1 MWRKWQNF
9 IRQKGTNPQLNRRKF
24 AMLLFGTTIAV
35 FFIFVARFNYIVLVG
50 KIGKTSLDR
59 KTQELYQGSSVVKAK
74 RGTIYDRDGE
84 VIAED
89 ATSYSL
95 YAVLDEEYLGQS
107 ETGKSKDREK
117 LFVQE
122 KDKNKIAAVL
132 ENHTNLEASYV
143 LEQLSKDQKQVE
155 FGPEGKQLSLEQKN
169 SIEEELAALEIK
181 GIYFNEHVTRSYPNG
196 VFSSHLIGFAQFPKN
211 KEDELDET
219 KGLVGQMGIEEA
231 ENDLLAGENGEIE
244 YLKDKNQREIPTT
257 RIVKKE
263 AKDGKDIYTT
273 LDVSLGLYLEEK
285 MDEVQE
291 KYQPYEMTAMLV
303 EAKTGNIV
311 AASQRPTF
319 NPETK
324 EGLGGDS
331 DVIDEIEEADDS
343 EESEEEGIQWYNLLT
358 QMPIEPGST
367 MKAFTVASSIDLGQ
381 FDQNALVKT
390 GVREFEDGTKIF
402 DWDNVGVGTVTYRQA
417 FAYSSNVAMVTLQE
431 RMGAQ
436 WEDYIKR
443 FGFTQPT
450 GTNLLNE
457 NPGYLPDMTNTVDA
471 AVTSFGQGISVTPF
485 QMVQGYT
492 AIANQGTMLKP
503 NYIKKIVDGDN
514 KTTEIG
520 PKAVGQPISETT
532 ASQTLDL
539 MTAVVEDEDYG
550 TGGNFAIEGYRVS
563 AKTGTAQIFNNK
575 KGNYYKDRYIFSVAQ
590 IAPTEDPKY
599 IMYVTVKLDNTVGGG
614 EVVAEISNPVMKM
627 ALDLDMKQ

>member
-1 MWRKWQNF
+1 M
-9 IRQKGTNPQLNRRKF
+9 NRRKF
-24 AMLLFGTTIAV
+24 ATLLFGAAIGV

-50 KIGKTSLDR
+50 KVGQTSLDR

-107 ETGKSKDREK
+107 KTGKNKDREK

-122 KDKNKIAAVL
+122 KDKNNVAEIL
-132 ENHTNLEASYV
+132 ESNTNLGASYV
-143 LEQLSKDQKQVE
+143 LEQLNKNQKQVE
-155 FGPEGKQLSLEQKN
+155 FGPDGKQLSIEQKN
-169 SIEEELAALEIK
+169 SIEKELEALEIK
-181 GIYFNEHVTRSYPNG
+181 GVYFNEHVTRSYPNE
-196 VFSSHLIGFAQFPKN
+196 VFSSHLVGFAQFPKN
-211 KEDELDET
+211 EDEELDET
-219 KGLVGQMGIEEA
+219 KGLVGQMGIEQA

-273 LDVSLGLYLEEK
+273 LDVSLGLYLEDK
-285 MDEVQE
+285 MNEVQE
-291 KYQPYEMTAMLV
+291 KYNPYEMTAMLV

-324 EGLGGDS
+324 EGLEGNT
-331 DVIDEIEEADDS
+331 DVIDEIEETD
-343 EESEEEGIQWYNLLT
+343 ESDEEGIQWYNLLT
-358 QMPIEPGST
+358 QMPFEPGST

-381 FDQNALVKT
+381 FDQNGFVKT
-390 GVREFEDGTKIF
+390 GVREFEDGTKIY
-402 DWDNVGVGTVTYRQA
+402 DWDNKGVGTVTYRQA
-417 FAYSSNVAMVTLQE
+417 FAYSSNVAMITLQE
-431 RMGAQ
+431 RMGTQ

-443 FGFTQPT
+443 FGFLQPT

-457 NPGYLPDMTNTVDA
+457 NPGYLPDMTNVINA
-471 AVTSFGQGISVTPF
+471 ANTSFGQGISVTPF

-503 NYIKKIVDGDN
+503 NYIKKIVDGDK

-539 MTAVVEDEDYG
+539 MTSVVEDKDYG
-550 TGGNFAIEGYRVS
+550 TGQNFGIEGYRVS

-575 KGNYYKDRYIFSVAQ
+575 KGAYYKDRYIFSVAQ

-614 EVVAEISNPVMKM
+614 EVVAEISNPVLKM
-627 ALDLDMKQ
+627 ALDLDTK

>member
-457 NPGYLPDMTNTVDA
+457 NPGYLPDMTNAVDA

-614 EVVAEISNPVMKM
+614 EVVAEISNPVLKM